1 MNKTVLSIIVA
12 LTVGAC
18 SDSDTATKAL
28 RGAGYTQVQITGYR
42 FFTCGERDSFHTGF
56 SALGPTGVPVKGT
69 VCSGW
74 LKGAT
79 IRMD

>member
-1 MNKTVLSIIVA
+1 MNKIILACIMA
-12 LTVGAC
+12 LTVSAC

-42 FFTCGERDSFHTGF
+42 FFACGERDSFHTGF
-56 SALGPTGVPVKGT
+56 AALGPTGVPVKGT